1 MLHGR
6 RAECDALD
14 RLLADARRSRS
25 GVLVL
30 RGEAGAGKSAL
41 LDHAAGRAE
50 GMAVLR
56 ASGVES
62 EAELPFAA
70 LHQLLRPLRELAGRL
85 PGPQEAALPAPSAS
99 ASPRRAER
107 AGGPGGSWVGPEL
120 DLLLVV
126 SGLVIVQFA
135 KAWYIDRMVLLFEDM
150 KGRHPEYARWEH

>member
-50 GMAVLR
+50 GMAVLQ
-56 ASGVES
+56 ASWAES
-62 EAELPFAA
+62 EAELPFAD
-70 LHQLLRPLRELAGRL
+70 LHPLIRPLIELAGRL
-85 PGPQEAALPAPSAS
+85 PGPQAAALAGALGLGVPA
-99 ASPRRAER
+99 E
-107 AGGPGGSWVGPEL
+107 GGEGGGSG
-120 DLLLVV
+120 
-126 SGLVIVQFA
+126 GL
-135 KAWYIDRMVLLFEDM
+135 M
-150 KGRHPEYARWEH
+150 GRPGA

>member
-56 ASGVES
+56 AGGVES

-70 LHQLLRPLRELAGRL
+70 LHQLLRPLIELAGRL
-85 PGPQEAALPAPSAS
+85 PGPQAAALAGALGLGVPA
-99 ASPRRAER
+99 E
-107 AGGPGGSWVGPEL
+107 GGEGGGSG
-120 DLLLVV
+120 
-126 SGLVIVQFA
+126 GL
-135 KAWYIDRMVLLFEDM
+135 M
-150 KGRHPEYARWEH
+150 GRPGA